1 MLLVIQWLE
10 NILWWL
16 SKIVYKLI
24 PDVYAVFEFF
34 AKQKFFTM
42 GELANFWNNLYIVM
56 SVLVL
61 FAIGIKLISA
71 IVNPDVLD
79 GGPKDAKKKNAK
91 RTFFDAII
99 AVFLIIL
106 VPMVF
111 SMLNSLQ
118 TEIIESKF
126 IQKYIF
132 GISFTAESQTNVGQ
146 VLAYQTIS
154 SFMYPCDV
162 ETEPKCKPPADEP
175 EKGKYQMN
183 ALSWDIK
190 NIDAY
195 IPAEDLISDQWGD
208 GNVSDNTLRYHYVLG
223 LAAGILVLY
232 QIILLALDMA
242 LRAAK
247 IGMLELMLPIILGA
261 FIFNRDILT
270 KWIKEFIA
278 TYLSAFL
285 KLMAVTMMV
294 LGLSRINILFESFE
308 KDITFVDGAVAKG
321 LLRLILLMGIL
332 RLVKEIPNIINKIF
346 GTNIQYQGGLRGRL
360 GQMAGVGGLA
370 QRAWDTLRTHPI
382 QTARRLVAA
391 PLSAVGG
398 AVSHGAAAFS
408 RGRQQ
413 WQNGQIGAAIR
424 TGIGGFFGLGGAA
437 ARAGRQGWQN
447 GNLQGIGAQGRR
459 YADTHLPNSTF
470 GGRLIDTA
478 RTAVGLRTREEQALE
493 DAEREITIRKR
504 QRSTG
509 GHVDQTMTFEE
520 LASRQKLYDQVFNS
534 SNSIRDTIGTALKD
548 STTAIQFQN
557 AHAVRASINGHNYEM
572 TGNYMDIAN
581 RIAKGHFNADG
592 VNANG
597 IATMRMEDATG
608 SVFEVTEDEYAT
620 LMSAMSHNLD
630 DQYAAVRNEMMN
642 QFMANGR
649 LDAVIDGQVITNGSI
664 GGNAIF
670 TGGQIASMN
679 SEWTHM
685 SDIIN
690 NNQEM
695 HTDMARENGQ
705 AIRMVGDHCAFG
717 AGSTFLTGAM
727 NAIYDYRDDVTRAV
741 QHHNDE
747 IENRRTTDAGREAH
761 ASSQAV
767 RNRQNN
773 GGGGSNA
780 GGHH

>member
-413 WQNGQIGAAIR
+413 WQNGQRGAAIR

-447 GNLQGIGAQGRR
+447 GNLQGIGGAYRR
-459 YADTHLPNSTF
+459 YEDLHPTNSNYLGTLGERIRMGAGFRSSIEQEAENDTMVNFRDRAGVTQRRVTTEQLQREQTQMNEALARRDAIFNAAEKEVERADSNVRINFTSGAHTF
-470 GGRLIDTA
+470 DGSYAQIKEKIDNMKANGGISDNDAADALRQLELERQDAIHDVCTTVLSGATSMTGA
-478 RTAVGLRTREEQALE
+478 R
-493 DAEREITIRKR
+493 I
-504 QRSTG
+504 
-509 GHVDQTMTFEE
+509 
-520 LASRQKLYDQVFNS
+520 LAGTLGD
-534 SNSIRDTIGTALKD
+534 IHGPTIGTIVTNRDVMNQSLADLITGANLVDNAGVRLGITDINNWANLDALNISLWRNTND
-548 STTAIQFQN
+548 
-557 AHAVRASINGHNYEM
+557 INYNLQLHQQE
-572 TGNYMDIAN
+572 IAN
-581 RIAKGHFNADG
+581 R
-592 VNANG
+592 
-597 IATMRMEDATG
+597 
-608 SVFEVTEDEYAT
+608 
-620 LMSAMSHNLD
+620 
-630 DQYAAVRNEMMN
+630 
-642 QFMANGR
+642 
-649 LDAVIDGQVITNGSI
+649 
-664 GGNAIF
+664 
-670 TGGQIASMN
+670 
-679 SEWTHM
+679 
-685 SDIIN
+685 N
-690 NNQEM
+690 NTAE
-695 HTDMARENGQ
+695 H
-705 AIRMVGDHCAFG
+705 
-717 AGSTFLTGAM
+717 
-727 NAIYDYRDDVTRAV
+727 VTR
-741 QHHNDE
+741 
-747 IENRRTTDAGREAH
+747 EANVSAANAH
-761 ASSQAV
+761 
-767 RNRQNN
+767 RNN
-773 GGGGSNA
+773 GGGGGNA